1 MIIMHVASTIL
12 FLETQTE
19 FKEVRHVGV
28 QCDLLCPAPS
38 ASSIPVTSTP
48 VTSTP
53 TKGST
58 SLQLSMDMSD
68 INDLEDDVN
77 TTADATESTAYDSSS
92 STDLDDSL
100 PVDKQPTYLVFES
113 ALMLLFSICYI
124 CKSKF
129 VAVEKV
135 VVRSLL

>member
-1 MIIMHVASTIL
+1 MIIMHVASSYKHY
-12 FLETQTE
+12 FVLETQTE

-48 VTSTP
+48 

-58 SLQLSMDMSD
+58 SLQLSMDISD

-77 TTADATESTAYDSSS
+77 TTADATESTAYDSMQQWII
-92 STDLDDSL
+92 LC
-100 PVDKQPTYLVFES
+100 Q
-113 ALMLLFSICYI
+113 
-124 CKSKF
+124 
-129 VAVEKV
+129 
-135 VVRSLL
+135 